1 MNSEEIKSVNIRVKV
16 LRRGLTVLKFMI
28 LFSCLVFKG
37 HLSDGIITANAK
49 LVELDLSDNAFGP
62 DGVKAC
68 VNLLTSQACYSL
80 TTLKLNNNGLGI
92 GGGKVS
98 KVFSLHVVAGMT

>member
-1 MNSEEIKSVNIRVKV
+1 M
-16 LRRGLTVLKFMI
+16 
-28 LFSCLVFKG
+28 
-37 HLSDGIITANAK
+37 SDGIITANAK

-68 VNLLTSQACYSL
+68 VKLLTSQACYSL

-98 KVFSLHVVAGMT
+98 KAFSLCVVTSLKTQITFWSATNRFEGPVGVLHLAKKSLKF